1 MLDMYDV
8 GLFVL
13 GLIGSA
19 FFSGSEAVL
28 MTIPQ
33 DRVKQLIEDNEK
45 KYKNL
50 EFLLNKPN
58 ELLTTILIGNNL
70 VNVFLGALTTTIAMK
85 LFQSNVIAIATGVT
99 TTLILIFGEVF
110 PKTFARSS
118 AERLV
123 VPLLF
128 ILKFFY
134 YLFSPAV
141 FFITFLLESFLGKNA
156 KINERLV
163 TQNDIEFMVNQA
175 EEEKSIDSK
184 QIDMLNSVLEFP
196 MIKVKDAMVPR
207 TKVNGIQINSNFN
220 EVIAAV
226 REHSHTRYPIFEDNL
241 DSPVGFLHVKDLAFV
256 DEEERENF
264 NLKKYIKDPFY
275 VYESMKIHAVFDHM
289 NKNKVHLA
297 LVKDESGLVVGIIT
311 LEDIMEEIFGEIL
324 DEHDT
329 EEADLPTANHI
340 IGPDGLT
347 VSGVIS
353 LRDLYNEYDIK
364 IPLNDNYSTLT
375 GFILDML
382 EDVFPKE
389 GQVILWEN
397 FSFELE
403 KVTNSNIEKI
413 IIKSLDGHTIE
424 SATAQEK
431 IDDVELASKSLS
443 S

>member
-1 MLDMYDV
+1 MLDMYDIA
-8 GLFVL
+8 LFVL

-19 FFSGSEAVL
+19 FFSGSEAIL
-28 MTIPQ
+28 MTISH
-33 DRVKQLIEDNEK
+33 DRAKQLIEDDEK
-45 KYKNL
+45 KFKGL
-50 EFLLNKPN
+50 KFLINKPN

-85 LFQSNVIAIATGVT
+85 LFKSNVIAIATGVT

-118 AERLV
+118 AEKLV
-123 VPLLF
+123 KPVLF

-141 FFITFLLESFLGKNA
+141 FLVTFLLETLLGKNA
-156 KINERLV
+156 QISGRLI
-163 TQNDIEFMVNQA
+163 TQNDIEYMVNQA

-196 MIKVKDAMVPR
+196 MIKVRDAMVPR
-207 TKVNGIQINSNFN
+207 TQVNGIKINSTFE

-226 REHSHTRYPIFEDNL
+226 KEHAHTRYPIFEDSL

-256 DEEERENF
+256 DQDERGRF
-264 NLKKYIKDPFY
+264 DLKNYTKDPFY
-275 VYESMKIHAVFDHM
+275 VYESMKIQSVFDHM

-324 DEHDT
+324 DEHDN
-329 EEADLPTANHI
+329 EEDDLPNANHI

-382 EDVFPKE
+382 EDVFPKQ

-413 IIKSLDGHTIE
+413 IIKSLDGQTIE
-424 SATAQEK
+424 SATAQDKDEGQ
-431 IDDVELASKSLS
+431 EPLAKPLS

>member
-1 MLDMYDV
+1 MSDV
-8 GLFVL
+8 GLFAL

-28 MTIPQ
+28 MTISQ

-45 KYKNL
+45 KFKNL
-50 EFLLNKPN
+50 QFMLNKPN

-85 LFQSNVIAIATGVT
+85 LFKSNVIAIATGVT

-118 AERLV
+118 AEKLV
-123 VPLLF
+123 NPILF

-141 FFITFLLESFLGKNA
+141 FLVTFLLEMLLGKNA
-156 KINERLV
+156 QISGRLI

-196 MIKVKDAMVPR
+196 LIKVRDAMVPR
-207 TKVNGIQINSNFN
+207 TQVNGIQIDSNFN
-220 EVIAAV
+220 EVIDAV
-226 REHSHTRYPIFEDNL
+226 KEHTHTRYPIFEESL
-241 DSPVGFLHVKDLAFV
+241 DSPIGFLHVKDLAFV
-256 DEEERENF
+256 DEKERENF
-264 NLKKYIKDPFY
+264 DLKNYIKDPFY
-275 VYESMKIHAVFDHM
+275 VYESMKIQAVFDHM

-329 EEADLPTANHI
+329 EEEDLPNANHE

-397 FSFELE
+397 YSFELE
-403 KVTNSNIEKI
+403 TVNNSNIEKI

-424 SATAQEK
+424 SATAQDKTDEK
-431 IDDVELASKSLS
+431 DSEVKPLS